1 MNFTEKRSGKGSLSL
16 RVFPGSS
23 PPPQRCDKKMHAIN
37 RPDGTVSRPL
47 RSRVALERQ
56 RRMTISLINSQ
67 IKSQRHSYFIT
78 EELTA
83 NSKRTGTHV
92 LKHATHDGFLRKAC
106 SGGLMMDDKNKAMLC
121 RNLEKKK
128 PECNMLYH

>member
-23 PPPQRCDKKMHAIN
+23 PPPQRCDKKTHAIN
-37 RPDGTVSRPL
+37 RPDGTESRLL

-67 IKSQRHSYFIT
+67 IKSQGHGYFIT

-92 LKHATHDGFLRKAC
+92 LKHATHDGFSRKSC
-106 SGGLMMDDKNKAMLC
+106 SCGLMTDDKNKCYALQKFG
-121 RNLEKKK
+121 KKN
-128 PECNMLYH
+128 PECNMLSH